1 MLFDPKIKY
10 NGKLKRVQFFDP
22 SKVTLKD
29 FDTIKNSFKP
39 GDSLLVNENDS
50 ITEAIAKLDE
60 SLHPNTKDDRQLRI
74 DLDAMRKLYPHI
86 HDDIDIGIVANKY
99 KIPIVVEDNMK
110 IIFNHPLNMIRDKVN
125 NTTSCGIGMLMYK
138 STIEEEEEHWNT
150 VLFDSSMLS
159 NTVSRVLLVNNFIPT
174 TIGDFD
180 LSEFQHDYLV
190 LEKYVS
196 DTNYV
201 TIYKTNIEQ
210 IEIYPSVGISI
221 Y

>member
-1 MLFDPKIKY
+1 MLFDPKIKH
-10 NGKLKRVQFFDP
+10 NGKIRNIQFFDP

-29 FDTIKNSFKP
+29 FDTIKNNFKP

-74 DLDAMRKLYPHI
+74 DLDAMVKLYPKMYGESGSI
-86 HDDIDIGIVANKY
+86 PPNINNY
-99 KIPIVVEDNMK
+99 KLPIVLEENMK
-110 IIFNHPLNMIRDKVN
+110 IIFNHPLNMIRNKVN
-125 NTTSCGIGMLMYK
+125 NTTSCGIGILMYK
-138 STIEEEEEHWNT
+138 STIEEDDHWNS

-159 NTVSRVLLVNNFIPT
+159 NHITRVLLVNNFIPT
-174 TIGDFD
+174 TIGDFE

-190 LEKYVS
+190 LDKYIPN
-196 DTNYV
+196 TNYI

-210 IEIYPSVGISI
+210 IEIYPSVGLTI